1 MTAIHDTAYPRLKP
15 NPDEQELKQNFL
27 PIKAELELLNKS
39 TSEKSPHSRL
49 GFMLSLK
56 CYQCL
61 GYHIPINTI
70 PKPIIEYIAN
80 CIDIKVDKVK
90 LQNYMQLKQRKR
102 HKTVIRKFLFINEC
116 KQQRKSIMK
125 SAGLKSAAIKENLAD
140 IINDML
146 EELIKNNF
154 EIPAFSTLLRLARA
168 ARTIVSSVLYQKV
181 SDQLTD
187 ETKQFFDKLLLSTSP
202 VHEFTSG
209 WEYLKQE
216 MKKPSVTNIREFTDY
231 LDQLRKWR
239 DESPIDLSDIPEHR
253 LDQYVAEAM
262 ALDIADMR
270 RIKEAKRYALSAM
283 LLYHQY
289 AKSLDSIVTVL
300 TRWLRKIKTDAA
312 EALQEI
318 RNSNQKITDQLIG
331 SLKQVL
337 VASKQ
342 TARTPE
348 EKLVLIEQSLPNDI
362 DASIEACEQYLAYA
376 DDNDL
381 PLMLK
386 YYQAKRHTMFRL
398 LKQIE
403 IKSASKDVL
412 VEKLVEFI
420 LVHQRT
426 HGEYVEINPE
436 EFSNL
441 EWLDDQWFQFIT
453 EGKTKRY
460 TNQIRTINKQKLELA
475 IFRFA
480 MDEIN
485 CADAFALNSYEND
498 DPNKQFIPWDE
509 FYQNLKPYAELIG
522 KSDDPRLF
530 VKELKE
536 EHQQAA
542 EKVNQNFVDNE
553 YLNIINGEPVLK
565 RAISKKVSQQQEK
578 FSKLVASKMPLT
590 DIVSV
595 LTDVENWLG
604 ISRHLKPLS
613 GYEPKIDDYDLLM
626 LRTIYFKQPYF

>member
-1 MTAIHDTAYPRLKP
+1 
-15 NPDEQELKQNFL
+15 
-27 PIKAELELLNKS
+27 
-39 TSEKSPHSRL
+39 
-49 GFMLSLK
+49 
-56 CYQCL
+56 
-61 GYHIPINTI
+61 
-70 PKPIIEYIAN
+70 AN
-80 CIDIKVDKVK
+80 NIDIKVDKVK

-102 HKTVIRKFLFINEC
+102 HKIIIRKFLSINEC

-125 SAGLKSAAIKENLAD
+125 SAGLKSASIKENLAD

-168 ARTIVSSVLYQKV
+168 ARAIVSSVLYQKI

-202 VHEFTSG
+202 VHDFTSG

-386 YYQAKRHTMFRL
+386 YYQAKRHTMLRL

-420 LVHQRT
+420 LVHQRS
-426 HGEYVEINPE
+426 HGEYVAINPE

-441 EWLDDQWFQFIT
+441 EWIDDQWFQFIT

-460 TNQIRTINKQKLELA
+460 TNQIRTVNKQKLELA

-530 VKELKE
+530 VKELQV

-578 FSKLVASKMPLT
+578 FSNLVASKMPLT

-613 GYEPKIDDYDLLM
+613 GYEPKIDDYDL
-626 LRTIYFKQPYF
+626 RFIATSFAYGCNVGQFKLNDA

>member
-80 CIDIKVDKVK
+80 CIDIKVDKIK

-102 HKTVIRKFLFINEC
+102 HKTVIRKFLSINEC

-420 LVHQRT
+420 LVHQRS
-426 HGEYVEINPE
+426 HGDYVEINPE
-436 EFSNL
+436 EFRNL

-460 TNQIRTINKQKLELA
+460 TNQIRTVNKQKLELA

-485 CADAFALNSYEND
+485 CADAFALNSYE
-498 DPNKQFIPWDE
+498 E
-509 FYQNLKPYAELIG
+509 
-522 KSDDPRLF
+522 R
-530 VKELKE
+530 
-536 EHQQAA
+536 
-542 EKVNQNFVDNE
+542 
-553 YLNIINGEPVLK
+553 
-565 RAISKKVSQQQEK
+565 
-578 FSKLVASKMPLT
+578 
-590 DIVSV
+590 
-595 LTDVENWLG
+595 
-604 ISRHLKPLS
+604 
-613 GYEPKIDDYDLLM
+613 
-626 LRTIYFKQPYF
+626 

>member
-80 CIDIKVDKVK
+80 CIDIKVDKIK

-102 HKTVIRKFLFINEC
+102 HKTVIRKFLSINEC

-283 LLYHQY
+283 L
-289 AKSLDSIVTVL
+289 
-300 TRWLRKIKTDAA
+300 
-312 EALQEI
+312 
-318 RNSNQKITDQLIG
+318 
-331 SLKQVL
+331 
-337 VASKQ
+337 
-342 TARTPE
+342 
-348 EKLVLIEQSLPNDI
+348 
-362 DASIEACEQYLAYA
+362 
-376 DDNDL
+376 
-381 PLMLK
+381 
-386 YYQAKRHTMFRL
+386 
-398 LKQIE
+398 
-403 IKSASKDVL
+403 
-412 VEKLVEFI
+412 
-420 LVHQRT
+420 
-426 HGEYVEINPE
+426 
-436 EFSNL
+436 
-441 EWLDDQWFQFIT
+441 
-453 EGKTKRY
+453 
-460 TNQIRTINKQKLELA
+460 
-475 IFRFA
+475 
-480 MDEIN
+480 
-485 CADAFALNSYEND
+485 
-498 DPNKQFIPWDE
+498 
-509 FYQNLKPYAELIG
+509 
-522 KSDDPRLF
+522 
-530 VKELKE
+530 
-536 EHQQAA
+536 
-542 EKVNQNFVDNE
+542 
-553 YLNIINGEPVLK
+553 
-565 RAISKKVSQQQEK
+565 
-578 FSKLVASKMPLT
+578 
-590 DIVSV
+590 
-595 LTDVENWLG
+595 
-604 ISRHLKPLS
+604 
-613 GYEPKIDDYDLLM
+613 
-626 LRTIYFKQPYF
+626 